1 MPMPRRRVT
10 SYVFCTKKRLS
21 GGAAIPLKPPQERP
35 SVTDD
40 DTPKPK
46 GGRPRK
52 APDEQRTER
61 LSGIAL
67 TIAERAFV
75 EEQAARAGLRLSEYC
90 RRRILGHRV
99 VAGRSVADAR
109 AVAELNRIGVNVAM
123 ILRDMNFGRTGLG
136 TDVAETLAELRTALA
151 KLAAGVDDGS

>member
-1 MPMPRRRVT
+1 MFLVPKNA
-10 SYVFCTKKRLS
+10 CQ

-52 APDEQRTER
+52 APDEQRGER
-61 LSGIAL
+61 LSGIRL
-67 TIAERAFV
+67 TAAERAFV
-75 EEQAARAGLRLSEYC
+75 EAQAARAGLPVVEYC

-99 VAGRSVADAR
+99 AAARSATDAR

-136 TDVAETLAELRTALA
+136 TDVAETLAELRAALA
-151 KLAAGVDDGS
+151 KLAAGVDDGA

>member
-1 MPMPRRRVT
+1 M
-10 SYVFCTKKRLS
+10 
-21 GGAAIPLKPPQERP
+21 
-35 SVTDD
+35 TDP

-67 TIAERAFV
+67 TAAERAFV
-75 EEQAARAGLRLSEYC
+75 EAQAARAGVSLMEYC

-99 VAGRSVADAR
+99 APARSATDAR

-136 TDVAETLAELRTALA
+136 TDLAETLAELRAVLP
-151 KLAAGVDDGS
+151 KLVAGAGDGS

>member
-1 MPMPRRRVT
+1 M
-10 SYVFCTKKRLS
+10 
-21 GGAAIPLKPPQERP
+21 
-35 SVTDD
+35 TDP

-67 TIAERAFV
+67 TAAERAFV
-75 EEQAARAGLRLSEYC
+75 EAQAARAGLSLMEYC

-99 VAGRSVADAR
+99 TAGRSMTDAR
-109 AVAELNRIGVNVAM
+109 TLAELNRIGVNVAM

-136 TDVAETLAELRTALA
+136 TDLAETLAELRAALA
-151 KLAAGVDDGS
+151 KVAAGAEDGS